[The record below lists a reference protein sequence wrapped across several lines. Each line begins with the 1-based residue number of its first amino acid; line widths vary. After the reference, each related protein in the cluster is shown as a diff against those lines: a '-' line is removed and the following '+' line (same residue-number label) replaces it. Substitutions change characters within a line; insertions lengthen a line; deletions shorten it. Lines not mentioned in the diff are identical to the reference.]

1 MVTVSLSQEFITSQS
16 TYHWAVINQCFFF
29 FFHLKKNSS
38 RQIQLWTSK
47 KKIWD
52 FRDAIPP
59 KPKYLICLLD
69 TVGLTRQRT
78 GFPSLSLLDK
88 DRPRLSRNIVLCI
101 DIQCHAH
108 PYVACKITE
117 TSTKRHD
124 QSKHNSHCLYYRIS
138 RYFSEDL

>member
-1 MVTVSLSQEFITSQS
+1 MGLQTIT
-16 TYHWAVINQCFFF
+16 
-29 FFHLKKNSS
+29 
-38 RQIQLWTSK
+38 
-47 KKIWD
+47 
-52 FRDAIPP
+52 P
-59 KPKYLICLLD
+59 KQKALICLLD
-69 TVGLTRQRT
+69 TVGCTRQRT

-138 RYFSEDL
+138 RYFSEDLILTLIARFYISLKLCIANNTSHLDIMQFINFTLATILLSLQFL